1 MSCSPSRRVRAIHG
15 RCRSF
20 TRVLGLLA
28 LGLLSTAATSHAFLV
43 SGFVRN
49 AQGQGVAG
57 VDIDAENA
65 LTGESVALSND
76 GTTATGSYAVFLPP
90 GTYHLQFTPPAGQP
104 LVGHERRNLV
114 VMNQVSL
121 NVTLQ
126 NGFFLF
132 GTVRNPALQPIAG
145 IDIDIRDQVTD
156 VKLFVPHDNSD
167 ATGFYSVVVPA
178 GTYKVLFRPNPST
191 SLPVRVFENTVM
203 TQDRNL
209 DCTLQSGV
217 RLFGTA
223 TDPGHD
229 PLAGVS
235 LEVFNAVSGI
245 KVWTF
250 GSSSDQLGNY
260 QVALLPGLSYRLEYS
275 GPSGWGY
282 SQTIV
287 SSLFIASN
295 TVRNVSMAFPF
306 RLRGRVQTAQNGIP
320 VLNVDID
327 VVQVASEHDI
337 PLSNDA
343 TDSGGDYDV
352 GVPGGLADVI
362 FRSPEGNGLASSII
376 RNVNIT
382 DDTDLNALLPA
393 GLTLTGRVRQPGGSG
408 AANVDFDIESIATGL
423 EVPVFDDDTDALGD
437 YTLVLPAGSYRLD
450 VNPGRGV
457 RLVAQVLASVQ
468 VPHAGPLD
476 VTLAPG
482 VLLSGR
488 VIDHISNPWEDV
500 DLDVRIANTLNEI
513 VTPGDD
519 TNTNGDY
526 MVTVPAGTYDLAF
539 NVPPGIPVVGRVYE
553 DVVVGPGDTVFDPV
567 LSSTV
572 VAVASEPAPGIPG
585 LALANSPNP
594 FYPSTRIGFTLS
606 AAGPVTLRVYDVAG
620 RMVSE
625 LLQDQ
630 WQGAGRHELQWDG
643 RDRRGAAAA
652 SGIYFLRLETPL
664 GKETRKI
671 TLTK

>member
-1 MSCSPSRRVRAIHG
+1 MSCSSPRPVRSLRDLCHA
-15 RCRSF
+15 F
-20 TRVLGLLA
+20 VLVFGLLA
-28 LGLLSTAATSHAFLV
+28 TAGTSHAFLV

-49 AQGQGVAG
+49 SQGQGIAG

-65 LTGESVALSND
+65 LTGESMTLSND

-114 VMNQVSL
+114 VMSQVSL

-145 IDIDIRDQVTD
+145 IDVDIRDQATD
-156 VKLFVPHDNSD
+156 VKLFVPHDDSD

-191 SLPVRVFENTVM
+191 SLPVRVFENIVM

-223 TDPGHD
+223 TDPVHD

-235 LEVFNAVSGI
+235 LDVFNAGSGA

-250 GSSSDQLGNY
+250 GVSSDQLGNY
-260 QVALLPGLSYRLEYS
+260 QAALLPGITYRLEYS

-282 SQTIV
+282 GPTIV
-287 SSLFIASN
+287 SSMLISFN
-295 TVRNVSMAFPF
+295 TLHNVSMSFPF
-306 RLRGRVQTAQNGIP
+306 RLRGRLQAAQSGVP
-320 VLNVDID
+320 VANVDID
-327 VVQVASEHDI
+327 VVQVATEHDI
-337 PLSNDA
+337 PMSNDA
-343 TDSGGDYDV
+343 TDSGGDYEV
-352 GVPGGLADVI
+352 GVPGGIVDVI
-362 FRSPEGNGLASSII
+362 FRSPEGNGLASTII

-393 GLTLTGRVRQPGGSG
+393 GIVLSGRVRQPGGSG
-408 AANVDFDIESIATGL
+408 VANVDFDIESIATGL
-423 EVPVFDDDTDALGD
+423 EVPVFDDDTDAFGD
-437 YTLVLPAGSYRLD
+437 YTLVLPAGSYKLD

-476 VTLAPG
+476 VMLAPG

-488 VIDHISNPWEDV
+488 VIDHISNPWKDV
-500 DLDVRIANTLNEI
+500 DLDVRIPNTLNEI

-519 TNTNGDY
+519 TDALGNY
-526 MVTVPAGTYDLAF
+526 MVTVPPGTYDLAF

-553 DVVVGPGDTVFDPV
+553 DVVVGPGDTVFDAL

-572 VAVASEPAPGIPG
+572 VAVASEPAPGNPSF
-585 LALANSPNP
+585 ALEPNFPNP
-594 FYPSTRIGFTLS
+594 FYAATGIGFTLS
-606 AAGPVTLRVYDVAG
+606 AAGPVTLRVYDIAG
-620 RMVSE
+620 RMVTE
-625 LLQDQ
+625 LIDDQ
-630 WQGAGRHELQWDG
+630 WQGAGRHELQWNG

-652 SGIYFLRLETPL
+652 SGVYFLRLNTPL
-664 GKETRKI
+664 GEETRKI
-671 TLTK
+671 TLAK